1 MGKRKKQVGIYLLI
15 TACSICFLYPAIV
28 TLMRSFGVGEEGR
41 MSLEG
46 YLAILVK
53 ERWFLPGFW
62 NSVCYAV
69 VTTVVNG
76 LISLGAAC
84 AFRFTQFRGQKLLY
98 FFYIVLMMMP
108 LQVTLLPNYI
118 GLREMGLLDT
128 RWALILPGCF
138 APFSVF
144 FLCQYM
150 RGIDTTQMEAAF
162 LETNSLVAVLTQV
175 VLPQIKPCIFAV
187 LLFVFAENWS
197 MVEQADIFLK
207 GEDKLPLTILL
218 TMTEKA
224 DGFVLYAGSVI
235 FMIPVVL
242 LYLHFSD
249 SLEEGVGSIKL

>member
-1 MGKRKKQVGIYLLI
+1 MRKMKKHVGIYLLI
-15 TACSICFLYPAIV
+15 AVCSVCFLYPAVV
-28 TLMRSFGVGEEGR
+28 TLMKSFGVGEEER
-41 MSLEG
+41 VSLQG
-46 YLAILVK
+46 YFAVLVK

-69 VTTVVNG
+69 VTTVVNV
-76 LISLGAAC
+76 IVSIGAAC
-84 AFRFTQFRGQKLLY
+84 AFRFTHFRGKKFLY

-118 GLREMGLLDT
+118 GLRELNLLDT

-150 RGIDTTQMEAAF
+150 QGIDTAQMEAAF
-162 LETNSLVAVLTQV
+162 LETNSLFAVLTKV

-197 MVEQADIFLK
+197 MVEQPDIFLK
-207 GEDKLPLTILL
+207 SEDKLPLTILL
-218 TMTEKA
+218 TMSEKA

-235 FMIPVVL
+235 FMVPVVL